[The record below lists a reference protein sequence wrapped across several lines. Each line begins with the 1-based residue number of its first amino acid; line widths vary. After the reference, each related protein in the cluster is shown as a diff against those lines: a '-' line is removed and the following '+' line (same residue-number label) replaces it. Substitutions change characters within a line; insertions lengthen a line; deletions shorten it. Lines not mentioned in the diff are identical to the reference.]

1 MILQLAW
8 VQAFFQ
14 QFQKN
19 NGGNKQIGI
28 KVSQA
33 AKDKAYEI
41 WLNANDFIPSSAPAY
56 LSEKE
61 VQAKFNSIASIIKD
75 EEAALITCKNDPL
88 IFSFSNDRIKESYL
102 AWVEKLESESKAMEL
117 IQMNPPLLALS
128 KKNVLD
134 AGPDL
139 IAQTYFWSY
148 FSVFTRP
155 IGVAI
160 LQLLKP
166 IKKSMMSK

>member
-1 MILQLAW
+1 MIWIVLILQLAW

-56 LSEKE
+56 LSEK
-61 VQAKFNSIASIIKD
+61 D
-75 EEAALITCKNDPL
+75 
-88 IFSFSNDRIKESYL
+88 
-102 AWVEKLESESKAMEL
+102 
-117 IQMNPPLLALS
+117 
-128 KKNVLD
+128 
-134 AGPDL
+134 
-139 IAQTYFWSY
+139 
-148 FSVFTRP
+148 
-155 IGVAI
+155 
-160 LQLLKP
+160 
-166 IKKSMMSK
+166 